1 MNDSEK
7 NLPDAAE
14 DDPVA
19 TPPPPDAEP
28 AAEAEAPGAAEAAGE
43 APQPDGEPEPAAA
56 PDPAAEIASLNDKL
70 LRALAEGENLR
81 RRARRDREEAS
92 KYAIAGFARE
102 MLAVAD
108 NLRRALDAIPD
119 QGAEPDDARAG
130 FVEGVR
136 LTERE
141 LQSIMARQGIERID
155 PAGERF
161 DHDWHEALFE
171 VPTGDAPPG
180 TVVQVI
186 EAGYRLRDRL
196 LRPARVGVAKAPP
209 GPAPAA
215 EGGEGGAGEG
225 ADGAGEGAGEG
236 AGAGAEEGAGAGAE
250 EAPGR

>member
-7 NLPDAAE
+7 NAPDAA
-14 DDPVA
+14 DADPVA
-19 TPPPPDAEP
+19 PPPPAEEAVAPPPDADP
-28 AAEAEAPGAAEAAGE
+28 AAEAEATPDADPAEE
-43 APQPDGEPEPAAA
+43 AA

-119 QGAEPDDARAG
+119 RAAEPDDVWAG

-161 DHDWHEALFE
+161 DHDRHEALFE

-215 EGGEGGAGEG
+215 AAGEG
-225 ADGAGEGAGEG
+225 EAGEDAGDAAGDGAGES
-236 AGAGAEEGAGAGAE
+236 AEEG
-250 EAPGR
+250 PGR